1 MAHHDHYL
9 PIVIAALVVLVLGC
23 LNPRALQTRQ
33 NGQPTGHPSYMWL
46 ALIALL
52 VGLASCYALG
62 EMKHR
67 RRH

>member
-1 MAHHDHYL
+1 
-9 PIVIAALVVLVLGC
+9 
-23 LNPRALQTRQ
+23 
-33 NGQPTGHPSYMWL
+33 MWL